1 LFGRWRKRAERRQKG
16 RIKTMKRTIKSTL
29 NAIEDNTEILRG
41 YFNDI
46 SDGSLEAT
54 QIVEFAEEILAQI
67 KDDIAKIRTKL
78 G

>member
-1 LFGRWRKRAERRQKG
+1 
-16 RIKTMKRTIKSTL
+16 MKRTIKSTL